1 MKKILSAVLLLC
13 LWLTG
18 CTNIPQS
25 KSFDESMKIVPHGRD
40 VIVSVPQS
48 EANVNV
54 DASNLAGA
62 MGGGLIFAFIDLA
75 IDKSSASAAET
86 TIKPIRAAL
95 IDYDF
100 EQNSLEAVKLAS
112 SKVNWLSANGIA
124 FTKDATDENFA
135 KLMDVSSASQIMYN
149 NFDYAFSGDFKAL
162 NVGLRTTVVPKSV
175 PLPDEKA
182 AERLSYKKA
191 AYYGKWIYTAYLPSP
206 NKEARIN
213 AERWAENHGALA
225 RDALNKGIVQVT
237 QDLVSDLQKDAN
249 VLGNQV
255 SGAPVPSAN
264 AVRSG
269 S

>member
-1 MKKILSAVLLLC
+1 MKKILFVVLSFC
-13 LWLTG
+13 FWLTG
-18 CTNIPQS
+18 CANIPQS

-54 DASNLAGA
+54 DASNLTGA
-62 MGGGLIFAFIDLA
+62 MGGGLIFVLIDMA
-75 IDKSSASAAET
+75 VDKSRASAAEV

-149 NFDYAFSGDFKAL
+149 NFDYVFSGDFKSL
-162 NVGLRTTVVPKSV
+162 YVGLKTTVVPKSA

-182 AERLSYKKA
+182 TERLSYKKA
-191 AYYGKWIYTAYLPSP
+191 VYYGKWIYTVHLPSP
-206 NKEARIN
+206 NKDARTN
-213 AERWAENHGALA
+213 AERWAENHGVLA
-225 RDALNKGIVQVT
+225 RDALDKGIAQVT
-237 QDLVSDLQKDAN
+237 QDLVSDLQKDPN
-249 VLGNQV
+249 VLGNQA
-255 SGAPVPSAN
+255 SGAAIPSAN
-264 AVRSG
+264 AVRLG